1 MDTAGVGVWGG
12 VVKMEM
18 ERLSICEGN
27 QEAAEYVQQRLIAY
41 NMGQIP
47 LEGTLLAEPLSV
59 IIKEAD
65 GQIVGGITAGIVRY
79 WKRCNVDTFWL
90 AESYRQKGYGRT
102 LLRRIEEIAFEKG
115 CRLIQLNTY
124 SFQAP
129 EFYQKN
135 GYTVF
140 GVIEN
145 HPVQGQTQYFLK
157 KELAEF

>member
-1 MDTAGVGVWGG
+1 
-12 VVKMEM
+12 METDH
-18 ERLSICEGN
+18 LTICEGD
-27 QEAAEYVQQRLIAY
+27 QDSAAYLQQRLIAY

-47 LEGTLLAEPLSV
+47 LEEALLAEPVSI
-59 IIKEAD
+59 IIKEPD
-65 GQIVGGITAGIVRY
+65 GRIVGGISASIIRY
-79 WKRCNVDTFWL
+79 WKRCHVDTFWL
-90 AESYRQKGYGRT
+90 AEAYRQKGYGRE
-102 LLRRIEEIAFEKG
+102 LLRRIEEISFEKG

-140 GVIEN
+140 GVIED

-157 KELAEF
+157 KELVGL